1 MNQNN
6 KINNKNKK
14 YVIIILVLF
23 IVITMVILLNNILIN
38 FNKNDNNS
46 INNIDKIY
54 EELPKLETIDYN
66 KTPLLYDFVNSS
78 IGYHFSLEDDK
89 TMTKMGSYYVLFYN
103 NKNIKDTKTIY
114 IEYYTFGE
122 KITRP
127 ILGSKPYKTILTN
140 DQIDNILSKIDEIKN
155 YGKYTEENNYSVIFI
170 SRYIYDIESNY
181 SNINSEQFTNIIC
194 CDEIGRW
201 NGIDFNNYSYSE
213 HGLMYENIYN
223 NGLGWPTDWLIKD
236 GWYDIMLKNGYDM
249 NNDFWKRYNIESFKI
264 YKSDKT
270 TSPNKELKI
279 YVEQLN
285 RFKFR
290 YNDNDIWIRVNED
303 QLKEV
308 LRTYGYY

>member
-6 KINNKNKK
+6 KIKNKNKK
-14 YVIIILVLF
+14 YIIIILILFVIIITV
-23 IVITMVILLNNILIN
+23 VLLNNILIN
-38 FNKNDNNS
+38 SNNNNNNS
-46 INNIDKIY
+46 TNNMDKIY
-54 EELPKLETIDYN
+54 EELPKLDAVN
-66 KTPLLYDFVNSS
+66 CDKTPLLYDFVNSS

-89 TMTKMGSYYVLFYN
+89 TMTKMGSYYVIFYN

-122 KITRP
+122 KIIRP

-140 DQIDNILSKIDEIKN
+140 EQINNILSKIDEIKN
-155 YGKYTEENNYSVIFI
+155 YGKYTEENNYSAIFI

-236 GWYDIMLKNGYDM
+236 EWYDIMLKNGYDM

-270 TSPNKELKI
+270 TAPNKELKI

-308 LRTYGYY
+308 LQTYGYY

>member
-6 KINNKNKK
+6 KIKNKNKK
-14 YVIIILVLF
+14 YIIIILILFVIIIT
-23 IVITMVILLNNILIN
+23 IILLNNILIN
-38 FNKNDNNS
+38 SNNNNNNS
-46 INNIDKIY
+46 ISNIDKIY
-54 EELPKLETIDYN
+54 EELPKLDAINCD

-89 TMTKMGSYYVLFYN
+89 TMTKMGSYYVMFYN
-103 NKNIKDTKTIY
+103 NKNIKDTKTVY

-122 KITRP
+122 KIIRP
-127 ILGSKPYKTILTN
+127 ILGSKPYKITLTN
-140 DQIDNILSKIDEIKN
+140 EQINNILSKIDEIKS
-155 YGKYTEENNYSVIFI
+155 YKKYVKENNYSAIFI
-170 SRYIYDIESNY
+170 SQYIYDIELNY
-181 SNINSEQFTNIIC
+181 SNIDSEKFINTVC
-194 CDEIGRW
+194 CDEMGRW

-213 HGLMYENIYN
+213 HGLMYEDIYN

-236 GWYDIMLKNGYDM
+236 QWYDIMSKNGYDM
-249 NNDFWKRYNIESFKI
+249 NNDFWKKYNIESFKI

-270 TSPNKELKI
+270 TAPNKELKI

-308 LRTYGYY
+308 LQTYGYY